1 MRGRRRSIVVSSG
14 PVRPGP
20 SGGTDPAVLR
30 GMHELIERQARQMA
44 FLAAGL
50 LDAGRM
56 NSGHLF
62 VRTLILESHLDR
74 TLKRKT
80 GRIDGL

>member
-1 MRGRRRSIVVSSG
+1 
-14 PVRPGP
+14 
-20 SGGTDPAVLR
+20 
-30 GMHELIERQARQMA
+30 MA